1 MFPLIFGI
9 VTMLSL
15 LRRLQHDFDIH
26 FKNVDQHKFE
36 LKKTCWSCYQF
47 QLIAAGTKIVVNIVS
62 YWYIFFSRFGYMSC
76 FYPIMFLILNCSGE
90 SNSYNK

>member
-26 FKNVDQHKFE
+26 FKNVDQHKFVQTE
-36 LKKTCWSCYQF
+36 KNLLVMLSIPVDSCWNKNSSKHCKLLVYLFF
-47 QLIAAGTKIVVNIVS
+47 QVWLYVLLLSDHVFDT
-62 YWYIFFSRFGYMSC
+62 
-76 FYPIMFLILNCSGE
+76 
-90 SNSYNK
+90 